1 MLSLAHTHAPTRTR
15 THACTQAGMRAL
27 TRARL
32 RSQTH
37 RLTHCQLD
45 ALIHSTRCYGGVRDS
60 LRMRRCSR
68 RQRRRQIMHALLPR
82 RALPCA
88 QARQRSCESRR
99 VGLLAVREQWHS
111 VRSLLVLNA
120 AAQAAAQWTTTP
132 PNAHRQGEDGPVR
145 PPMPMRQPCA
155 RPRTSPS
162 LSGAPAL
169 VLLRR
174 RAVRSLMQHA
184 ARVQRGRYAITTTG
198 GTGLHAQSPGFR
210 RAIAASHSTAVHR
223 ADLASTA
230 STRSYAVSR
239 RYVAAAYVVA
249 Y

>member
-1 MLSLAHTHAPTRTR
+1 
-15 THACTQAGMRAL
+15 
-27 TRARL
+27 
-32 RSQTH
+32 
-37 RLTHCQLD
+37 
-45 ALIHSTRCYGGVRDS
+45 
-60 LRMRRCSR
+60 
-68 RQRRRQIMHALLPR
+68 
-82 RALPCA
+82 
-88 QARQRSCESRR
+88 
-99 VGLLAVREQWHS
+99 
-111 VRSLLVLNA
+111 
-120 AAQAAAQWTTTP
+120 
-132 PNAHRQGEDGPVR
+132 VR

-230 STRSYAVSR
+230 SGTMQLSQVCGGGVCRHVLPASAACGGYDCFR
-239 RYVAAAYVVA
+239 R
-249 Y
+249 